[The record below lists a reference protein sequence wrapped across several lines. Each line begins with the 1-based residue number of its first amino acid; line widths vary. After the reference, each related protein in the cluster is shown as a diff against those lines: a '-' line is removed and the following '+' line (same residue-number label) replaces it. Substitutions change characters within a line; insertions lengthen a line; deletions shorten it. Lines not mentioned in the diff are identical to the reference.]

1 MNKLDST
8 IGVKKIEL
16 LFAENIDFPSID
28 ISQEKKSLIEKI
40 RIKHL
45 LWIPRL
51 LFTRTYRALP
61 KILKDI
67 FFSLSIFINHQHQR
81 CLQELDLMSFEY

>member
-28 ISQEKKSLIEKI
+28 ISQEKKIINRKN
-40 RIKHL
+40 KNK
-45 LWIPRL
+45 
-51 LFTRTYRALP
+51 T
-61 KILKDI
+61 
-67 FFSLSIFINHQHQR
+67 SIV
-81 CLQELDLMSFEY
+81 DS

>member
-40 RIKHL
+40 RIKL
-45 LWIPRL
+45 L
-51 LFTRTYRALP
+51 
-61 KILKDI
+61 
-67 FFSLSIFINHQHQR
+67 
-81 CLQELDLMSFEY
+81 

>member
-67 FFSLSIFINHQHQR
+67 FLVYQLFINHQHQR
-81 CLQELDLMSFEY
+81 CLQELDMMSFEY

>member
-28 ISQEKKSLIEKI
+28 ISQEKKSLIEK
-40 RIKHL
+40 KEL
-45 LWIPRL
+45 
-51 LFTRTYRALP
+51 TYL
-61 KILKDI
+61 
-67 FFSLSIFINHQHQR
+67 
-81 CLQELDLMSFEY
+81 

>member
-1 MNKLDST
+1 MNKLDNS

-28 ISQEKKSLIEKI
+28 ISQEKKSLIQKI

-51 LFTRTYRALP
+51 LFTRTYRVLP
-61 KILKDI
+61 KI
-67 FFSLSIFINHQHQR
+67 F
-81 CLQELDLMSFEY
+81 